1 MGAVDRLPLQP
12 GGKTLSIDWISIL
25 AFVGILGL
33 VIVTHE
39 LGHFIAAKSCGVKV
53 EEFGLGFPPRIWG
66 FRKGETL
73 YSINW
78 LPFGAF
84 VKMLGEEDPNQP
96 RSLAAKPRRWR
107 LLVLS
112 AGSLTNL
119 ILPVILF
126 TISLMVPHQVADA
139 TAVQIGAV
147 SPGSPA
153 AAAGIQPGTV
163 ILKVNGNAVSMSDDI
178 QKYVPKG
185 SSTEVTLDLLS
196 PDKTNLSVR
205 LVPRPVPPQG
215 EGPLGI
221 QISTI
226 ISSTKTVAYPLY
238 EAVPKG
244 AQLTGEAITS
254 FGQVFADWFRG
265 GSAPQMTGPIGVA
278 QMTVEVANRFGA
290 LAVIRLAGLISI
302 SLGILNLLPLPALDG
317 GRIVFVFLEWLR
329 GGKRVSVK
337 TEGVVHLVGFAILLA
352 LIAVI
357 SYFDIARI
365 IGGGTLLP

>member
-1 MGAVDRLPLQP
+1 M
-12 GGKTLSIDWISIL
+12 SIDWVSIL
-25 AFVGILGL
+25 AFVGILAL
-33 VIVTHE
+33 VIITHE
-39 LGHFIAAKSCGVKV
+39 LGHFSAAKACGVKV

-84 VKMLGEEDPNQP
+84 VKMLGEEDPNLP
-96 RSLAAKPRRWR
+96 RSLASKPRRWR

-119 ILPVILF
+119 ILPIILF

-153 AAAGIQPGTV
+153 ASAGIQPGSL
-163 ILKVNGNAVSMSDDI
+163 ILKVNGNDVSLSDDLQRFI
-178 QKYVPKG
+178 PRG
-185 SSTEVTLDLLS
+185 SSSEIALDLLS
-196 PDKTNLSVR
+196 PDKTPYSVR
-205 LVPRPVPPQG
+205 VTPRAVPPQG

-221 QISTI
+221 QISTVV
-226 ISSTKTVAYPLY
+226 SSMKTVAYPLF
-238 EAVPKG
+238 EAVPKS
-244 AQLTGEAITS
+244 AQMTGEAITS

-278 QMTVEVANRFGA
+278 QMTVEVASKFGA
-290 LAVIRLAGLISI
+290 LAVVRLAALISI
-302 SLGILNLLPLPALDG
+302 SLGVLNLLPLPALDG
-317 GRIVFVFLEWLR
+317 GRIVFVFLEWIR
-329 GGKRVSVK
+329 GGRRVSAK
-337 TEGVVHLVGFAILLA
+337 TEGIVHLVGFALLLG
-352 LIAVI
+352 LIVVI
-357 SYFDIARI
+357 SYFDVARI
-365 IGGGTLLP
+365 IGGGSLIP